1 MFWLPFPNPVVV
13 RARHLQ
19 AFPRRDLEFKFTRN
33 LWSLLGWWL
42 WSNPCRDM
50 ESYASC
56 AFRNNRIDLTPD
68 LNSKLMEELL
78 GDESF
83 WSEKNKN
90 DVIISIHR
98 PPRNQRSIVNHVL
111 SLSLSLA
118 QESCLYIHVL
128 SRFWKIMIDG
138 AQKAGGGAG
147 VWR

>member
-111 SLSLSLA
+111 SLSLSLW
-118 QESCLYIHVL
+118 LRNHVL
-128 SRFWKIMIDG
+128 SRFWKIMIDR